1 MKAASIKELKTEL
14 TTLFPD
20 QLMELCLKLVKFK
33 KENKELLTYLLFE
46 SNDEPAYI
54 NKIKSLIDD
63 EFKGLNKHN
72 SYLANKTLRKILRTI
87 NKFINYS
94 GSKQT
99 EVELRMYFC
108 KKIRNTNL
116 SLHSNTALANLYQ
129 RQLLK
134 IRKVLATMH
143 EDLQYDY
150 SDELKMLG

>member
-54 NKIKSLIDD
+54 NKIKSLMDE

-108 KKIRNTNL
+108 KKIRNTNI
-116 SLHSNTALANLYQ
+116 SMRSNTALANLYQ

-134 IRKVLATMH
+134 IRKVLATLH
-143 EDLQYDY
+143 EDLQFDY
-150 SDELKMLG
+150 SDELKMLE

>member
-20 QLMELCLKLVKFK
+20 QLMELCLKLAKSK

-54 NKIKSLIDD
+54 NKIKSLMDE

-72 SYLANKTLRKILRTI
+72 SYLANKTVRKILRDT

-108 KKIRNTNL
+108 KKIRSANL
-116 SLHSNTALANLYQ
+116 SLRSNTTLANLYQ

-134 IRKVLATMH
+134 IRKVLATLH

-150 SDELKMLG
+150 SDELKML

>member
-54 NKIKSLIDD
+54 NKIKNLMDE

-108 KKIRNTNL
+108 KKIRNTNI
-116 SLHSNTALANLYQ
+116 SLRSNTALANLYQ